1 VAMQVPLPDRA
12 TPGDVE
18 VAFAAALEIL
28 PEAGLLFSDGTGVL
42 RNDRLAA
49 AQVMQILASEGRG
62 LVTIQQGLG
71 SLIRAAERAEVR
83 VATVSRDVDG
93 AGESNSAILR
103 ALDQAA
109 FRARQSGGAVI
120 VARLKPRTMDV
131 LSIWARDAASDGILM
146 GPVSALIVDRSEFL
160 VEEPVEGEDATA
172 EGGSE
177 LPTISQ

>member
-1 VAMQVPLPDRA
+1 M
-12 TPGDVE
+12 
-18 VAFAAALEIL
+18 
-28 PEAGLLFSDGTGVL
+28 
-42 RNDRLAA
+42 
-49 AQVMQILASEGRG
+49 
-62 LVTIQQGLG
+62 
-71 SLIRAAERAEVR
+71 IRAAERAEVR

-131 LSIWARDAASDGILM
+131 LSVWARDAASDGILM